1 MDKGINTMSKVEN
14 GQTVKIHYT
23 GKFDD
28 DTEFDNS
35 RSRGEALTFQVG
47 SGQLITGFDN
57 AVVGMAIGEVKNVS
71 LTPLEAY
78 GESREE
84 LVQTIS
90 QSVFPQDYEFQ
101 VDSTVQGQNELGQDV
116 VARIDS
122 VGEDSVVL
130 DFNHPM
136 AGKNLNFEIE
146 LLGVEQA

>member
-146 LLGVEQA
+146 LLSVEQA